1 MSQTPLSSA
10 GAKSNQTKRWQ
21 EMDAAHHLHPFTTHH
36 ELAKTGARVI
46 TKAKGV
52 YIWDSEGNRLI
63 DGMAGLWCVQ
73 VGYGREEL
81 AEAGYK
87 ALQEL
92 PFYNTFF
99 QTTHP
104 YAAELSQKLSEVT
117 PKGID
122 RFFFANSGSEG
133 NDSAV
138 KIIRYYWNLKK
149 QPKKKIFIARKKAY
163 HGVTVAAAS
172 LSGLTSMHPQAD
184 LPIPGFVHIDCPDWY
199 GDGGDMTPEDF
210 GLKTARALEER
221 ILELGAENI
230 AAFVAEPV
238 QGAGGL
244 IIPPS
249 TYWGE
254 INRICKKY
262 DILLHIDEVI
272 CGFGRTGKWF
282 GSDTFGIEPDMINM
296 AKGLSSGYQPI
307 AAVGLGSRVGDVMF
321 NSDEEWSHGF
331 TYSGHPVACAVALAN
346 LDVMQKEKLVEK
358 AGGATGAY
366 FQKKLAELSDHP
378 MVGETRGVGM
388 LGAIELVK
396 NKKTRE
402 RFDPALEVGYRCRLH
417 CFANG
422 LVMRAIGDTM
432 VLSPPLVITESE
444 MDELFGLARQCI
456 DLIAKDIGKQ

>member
-1 MSQTPLSSA
+1 MSETI
-10 GAKSNQTKRWQ
+10 AKSNQTKRWQ
-21 EMDAAHHLHPFTTHH
+21 EMDAAHHLHPFTTHK
-36 ELAKTGARVI
+36 ELAGTGARVI
-46 TKAKGV
+46 TSAKGV
-52 YIWDSEGNRLI
+52 YIYDSEGNKLI

-87 ALQEL
+87 ALKEL
-92 PFYNTFF
+92 PYYNTFF

-104 YAAELSQKLSEVT
+104 YVAELSAKLAEVT
-117 PKGID
+117 PKGIE

-149 QPKKKIFIARKKAY
+149 QPKKKVIIARDKAY
-163 HGVTVAAAS
+163 HGVTMAAAS

-184 LPIPGFVHIDCPDWY
+184 LPLPGFVHIACPDWY
-199 GDGGDMTPEDF
+199 GLGGDMSPDDF
-210 GLKTARALEER
+210 GLKSARALEDK
-221 ILELGAENI
+221 ILELGAENV
-230 AAFVAEPV
+230 AAFVAEPI

-244 IIPPS
+244 IIPPA
-249 TYWGE
+249 TYWPE

-262 DILLHIDEVI
+262 DVLLHVDEVI

-307 AAVGLGSRVGDVMF
+307 AAVGLGSKIGDVLF

-331 TYSGHPVACAVALAN
+331 TYSGHPVAAAVALAN
-346 LDVMQKEKLVEK
+346 LEVMQKEQLVEK
-358 AGGATGAY
+358 TGGATGDY
-366 FQKKLAELSDHP
+366 FQKKLAELSAHP
-378 MVGETRGVGM
+378 LVGETRGKG
-388 LGAIELVK
+388 LIGAIELVK

-402 RFDPALEVGYRCRLH
+402 RFPEDMSVGYRCRKH

-432 VLSPPLVITESE
+432 VLSPPLVITHAEI
-444 MDELFGLARQCI
+444 DELFGLAHKCI
-456 DLIAKDIGKQ
+456 DLIAHEIGVR

>member
-1 MSQTPLSSA
+1 MSQA
-10 GAKSNQTKRWQ
+10 IAKSNQTKRWQ

-36 ELAKTGARVI
+36 ELASAGARVI
-46 TKAKGV
+46 TSAKGV
-52 YIWDSEGNRLI
+52 YLYDSEGRRLI

-87 ALQEL
+87 ALKEL
-92 PFYNTFF
+92 SYYNSFF
-99 QTTHP
+99 QTTNP
-104 YAAELSQKLSEVT
+104 YTAELSQRLAEVT

-138 KIIRYYWNLKK
+138 KIIRYFWNLRKK
-149 QPKKKIFIARKKAY
+149 PSKKIFIARKKAY
-163 HGVTVAAAS
+163 HGVTMASAS
-172 LSGLTSMHPQAD
+172 LSGIPAMHPQAD
-184 LPIPGFVHIDCPDWY
+184 LPLPGFVHIDCPYWY
-199 GDGGDMTPEDF
+199 GDGGDMTPEEF
-210 GLKTARALEER
+210 GLKTARALEEK
-221 ILELGAENI
+221 ILELGAENV

-244 IIPPS
+244 IIPPAN
-249 TYWGE
+249 YWGE
-254 INRICKKY
+254 INRICRKY
-262 DILLHIDEVI
+262 DVLLHVDEVI
-272 CGFGRTGKWF
+272 CGFGRTGRWF
-282 GSDTFGIEPDMINM
+282 GSETYGIEPDMINM

-307 AAVGLGSRVGDVMF
+307 AAVGLGPRVGEALF
-321 NSDEEWSHGF
+321 NAENEWSHGF

-346 LDVMQKEKLVEK
+346 LDVLQKEHLVER

-378 MVGETRGVGM
+378 LVGETRGVGL

-396 NKKTRE
+396 DKKTRE
-402 RFDPALEVGYRCRLH
+402 KYPADLNVGYRCRVH
-417 CFANG
+417 CFDNG

-432 VLSPPLVITESE
+432 VLSPPLVVTSGET
-444 MDELFGLARQCI
+444 DEIFALARKCI
-456 DLIAKDIGKQ
+456 DLIARDLGVV

>member
-1 MSQTPLSSA
+1 MSNTQ
-10 GAKSNQTKRWQ
+10 AKSNQTKRWQ
-21 EMDAAHHLHPFTTHH
+21 EMDAAHHLHPFTQHN
-36 ELAKTGARVI
+36 ELAKAGARVI
-46 TKAKGV
+46 TSAKGV
-52 YIWDSEGNRLI
+52 YIYDSEGHRLI

-87 ALQEL
+87 ALKEL
-92 PFYNTFF
+92 PYYNAFF

-104 YAAELSQKLSEVT
+104 YVAELSQKLAEVT
-117 PKGID
+117 PKGIN

-138 KIIRYYWNLKK
+138 KMIRFYWNLKK
-149 QPKKKIFIARKKAY
+149 QPKKKIIIAREKAY
-163 HGVTVAAAS
+163 HGVTLAAAS

-184 LPIPGFVHIDCPDWY
+184 LPLPGFVHIACPYWY
-199 GDGGDMTPEDF
+199 GEGGDMTPEEF
-210 GLKTARALEER
+210 GLKTAQALETK
-221 ILELGAENI
+221 ILDLGAENV
-230 AAFVAEPV
+230 AAFVAEPI

-244 IIPPS
+244 IIPPAN
-249 TYWGE
+249 YWAE
-254 INRICKKY
+254 INRICQKY

-282 GSDTFGIEPDMINM
+282 GSDTYGIEADMINM

-307 AAVGLGSRVGDVMF
+307 SAVGIGARVGEVLF
-321 NSDEEWSHGF
+321 NASEEWSHGF
-331 TYSGHPVACAVALAN
+331 TYSGHPVAAAVALAN
-346 LDVMQKEKLVEK
+346 LEVIQKEQLVEK
-358 AGGATGAY
+358 VGGATGRY
-366 FQKKLAELSDHP
+366 FQTKLSALADHP
-378 MVGETRGVGM
+378 LVGETRGVGL

-396 NKKTRE
+396 NRKTRE
-402 RFDPALEVGYRCRLH
+402 RFGAGLSVGYQCRVH

-444 MDELFGLARQCI
+444 MDEMFGLARHCL
-456 DLIAKDIGKQ
+456 DLTAKDLGLL

>member
-1 MSQTPLSSA
+1 MSQTI
-10 GAKSNQTKRWQ
+10 AKSNQTKRWQ

-36 ELAKTGARVI
+36 ELAGTGARVI
-46 TKAKGV
+46 TRAKGV

-104 YAAELSQKLSEVT
+104 YAAELSQRLSEVT

-149 QPKKKIFIARKKAY
+149 QPKKKIFIARNKAY

-184 LPIPGFVHIDCPDWY
+184 LPIPGFVHIDCPYWY
-199 GDGGDMTPEDF
+199 GDGGDMTPEEF
-210 GLKTARALEER
+210 GLKTARALEEK
-221 ILELGAENI
+221 ILELGAENV

-244 IIPPS
+244 IIPPAN
-249 TYWGE
+249 YWGE
-254 INRICKKY
+254 INRICGKY
-262 DILLHIDEVI
+262 DILLHVDEVI
-272 CGFGRTGKWF
+272 CGFGRTGQWF
-282 GSDTFGIEPDMINM
+282 GSDTFGIEPDMMNM

-307 AAVGLGSRVGDVMF
+307 AAVGLGARIGEVVF
-321 NSDEEWSHGF
+321 NSSEEWSHGF

-378 MVGETRGVGM
+378 IVGETRGVGL

-444 MDELFGLARQCI
+444 LDELFDLARRCI

>member
-1 MSQTPLSSA
+1 MSQTL
-10 GAKSNQTKRWQ
+10 AKSNQTKRWQ

-36 ELAKTGARVI
+36 DLAAKGARVI
-46 TKAKGV
+46 TNAKGI
-52 YIWDSEGNRLI
+52 YLYDSEGRRLI

-87 ALQEL
+87 ALKEL
-92 PFYNTFF
+92 SYYNSFF
-99 QTTHP
+99 QTTNP
-104 YAAELSQKLSEVT
+104 YTAELSQRLSEVT

-138 KIIRYYWNLKK
+138 KIIRYFWNLQGK
-149 QPKKKIFIARKKAY
+149 PKKKIFIARKKAY
-163 HGVTVAAAS
+163 HGVTLAAAS
-172 LSGLTSMHPQAD
+172 LSGISAMHPQAD
-184 LPIPGFVHIDCPDWY
+184 LPLPGFVHIDCPYWY
-199 GDGGDMTPEDF
+199 GEGGDMTPDEF
-210 GLKTARALEER
+210 GLKTARALEEK
-221 ILELGAENI
+221 ILELGAENV

-244 IIPPS
+244 IIPPA
-249 TYWGE
+249 TYWAE

-262 DILLHIDEVI
+262 DVLLHIDEVI
-272 CGFGRTGKWF
+272 CGFGRTGQWF
-282 GSDTFGIEPDMINM
+282 GSQTFGIEADMINM

-307 AAVGLGSRVGDVMF
+307 AAVGLGQRVGDALF
-321 NSDEEWSHGF
+321 HAKDEWSHGF

-346 LDVMQKEKLVEK
+346 LDVLQKERLVEK
-358 AGGATGAY
+358 VGGATGAY
-366 FQKKLAELSDHP
+366 FQKKLAELNDHP
-378 MVGETRGVGM
+378 LVGETRGVGL

-396 NKKTRE
+396 DKNTRE
-402 RFDPALEVGYRCRLH
+402 KYPSELDVGYRCRVH
-417 CFANG
+417 CFENG

-444 MDELFGLARQCI
+444 LDELFALARKCI
-456 DLIAKDIGKQ
+456 DLIARDLGVL

>member
-1 MSQTPLSSA
+1 MSQSDNSTI
-10 GAKSNQTKRWQ
+10 AKSNQTKRWQ

-36 ELAKTGARVI
+36 ELAKHGARVI
-46 TKAKGV
+46 TRAKGV

-87 ALQEL
+87 ALKEL
-92 PFYNTFF
+92 PFYNSFF

-149 QPKKKIFIARKKAY
+149 QPKKKIIISRNKGY
-163 HGVTVAAAS
+163 HGVTLASAS
-172 LSGLTSMHPQAD
+172 LSGISAMHPQAD
-184 LPIPGFVHIDCPDWY
+184 LPLPGFVHIACPYWY

-210 GLKTARALEER
+210 GLKTARALEEK

-249 TYWGE
+249 TYWAE

-262 DILLHIDEVI
+262 DVLLHIDEVI

-282 GSDTFGIEPDMINM
+282 GSDTYGIEPDMINM

-307 AAVGLGSRVGDVMF
+307 AAVGLGTRIGDVLF

-346 LDVMQKEKLVEK
+346 LEVMQKEHLVEK

-378 MVGETRGVGM
+378 LVGETRSVGM

-396 NKKTRE
+396 DKKTRE

-432 VLSPPLVITESE
+432 VLSPPLVISESE
-444 MDELFGLARQCI
+444 IDELFGLARRCI
-456 DLIAKDIGKQ
+456 DLIARDLGKQ

>member
-1 MSQTPLSSA
+1 MSEVQT
-10 GAKSNQTKRWQ
+10 KSNQTKRWQ
-21 EMDAAHHLHPFTTHH
+21 EMDAAHHLHPFTTHK
-36 ELAKTGARVI
+36 ELASEGARVI

-52 YIWDSEGNRLI
+52 YIYDSEGNRLI

-87 ALQEL
+87 ALKEL

-104 YAAELSQKLSEVT
+104 YAAELSQKLAEVT
-117 PKGID
+117 PKGIE

-138 KIIRYYWNLKK
+138 KMIRYYWNLKK
-149 QPKKKIFIARKKAY
+149 QPKKKIIIARNKAY
-163 HGVTVAAAS
+163 HGVTMAAAS

-184 LPIPGFVHIDCPDWY
+184 LPLPGFVHIACPYWY
-199 GDGGDMTPEDF
+199 GDGGDMSPEEF
-210 GLKTARALEER
+210 GLKTARALEEK
-221 ILELGAENI
+221 ILELGAENV

-244 IIPPS
+244 IIPPVN
-249 TYWGE
+249 YWTE
-254 INRICKKY
+254 INRICQKY
-262 DILLHIDEVI
+262 DILLHVDEVI
-272 CGFGRTGKWF
+272 CGFGRTGQWF

-307 AAVGLGSRVGDVMF
+307 SAVGVGSKVGDVLF
-321 NSDEEWSHGF
+321 NASEEWSHGF
-331 TYSGHPVACAVALAN
+331 TYSGHPVAAAVALAN
-346 LDVMQKEKLVEK
+346 LEVLQREKLVEK
-358 AGGATGAY
+358 AGGVSGAY

-378 MVGETRGVGM
+378 LVGEARGVGM

-396 NKKTRE
+396 DKKTRE
-402 RFDPALEVGYRCRLH
+402 RFDESLSVGYRCRLH

-432 VLSPPLVITESE
+432 VLSPPLVITEGE
-444 MDELFGLARQCI
+444 MDELFSLARTCI
-456 DLIAKDIGKQ
+456 DLIAKDLGIS

>member
-1 MSQTPLSSA
+1 MSQTV
-10 GAKSNQTKRWQ
+10 AKSNQTKRWQ

-36 ELAKTGARVI
+36 ELAKKGARVI

-87 ALQEL
+87 ALKEL

-104 YAAELSQKLSEVT
+104 YAAELSAKLAEVT

-138 KIIRYYWNLKK
+138 KIIRYYWNLRGKPQKK
-149 QPKKKIFIARKKAY
+149 VIIARKKAY
-163 HGVTVAAAS
+163 HGVTMASAS

-184 LPIPGFVHIDCPDWY
+184 LPLPGFVHIDCPYWY

-210 GLKTARALEER
+210 GLKIARKLEEK

-230 AAFVAEPV
+230 AAFVAEPI

-249 TYWGE
+249 TYWPE

-262 DILLHIDEVI
+262 DILLHVDEVI

-282 GSDTFGIEPDMINM
+282 GSDTYGIEPDMINM

-307 AAVGLGSRVGDVMF
+307 AAVGIGGRIGEAIF
-321 NSDEEWSHGF
+321 NSSEEWSHGF

-358 AGGATGAY
+358 AGGEIGAY
-366 FQKKLAELSDHP
+366 FQKKLKELEDHP
-378 MVGETRGVGM
+378 LVGETRGVG
-388 LGAIELVK
+388 LIGGIELVK
-396 NKKTRE
+396 DKKTRE
-402 RFDPALEVGYRCRLH
+402 KYPSELDVGYRCRVH
-417 CFANG
+417 CFDNG
-422 LVMRAIGDTM
+422 HVMRAIGDTM
-432 VLSPPLVITESE
+432 VLSPPLVITKGEL
-444 MDELFGLARQCI
+444 DELFGLARRCI
-456 DLIAKDIGKQ
+456 DLIAKDLGRS

>member
-1 MSQTPLSSA
+1 MPQTI
-10 GAKSNQTKRWQ
+10 AKSNQTKRWQ

-36 ELAKTGARVI
+36 ELAKTGVRVI

-104 YAAELSQKLSEVT
+104 YAAELSQRLSEVT

-149 QPKKKIFIARKKAY
+149 QPKKKIFIARNKAY
-163 HGVTVAAAS
+163 HGVTIAAAS

-184 LPIPGFVHIDCPDWY
+184 LPMPGFVHIDCPYWY
-199 GDGGDMTPEDF
+199 GDGGDMTPEEF
-210 GLKTARALEER
+210 GLKTARALEEK
-221 ILELGAENI
+221 ILELGAENV

-244 IIPPS
+244 IIPPAN
-249 TYWGE
+249 YWGE

-262 DILLHIDEVI
+262 DILLHVDEVI

-307 AAVGLGSRVGDVMF
+307 AAVGLGTRIGDVIF
-321 NSDEEWSHGF
+321 NSNEEWSHGF

-378 MVGETRGVGM
+378 IVGETRGVGL

-432 VLSPPLVITESE
+432 VLSPPLVITENE
-444 MDELFGLARQCI
+444 MDELFGLARLCI

>member
-1 MSQTPLSSA
+1 MSQTI
-10 GAKSNQTKRWQ
+10 AKSNQTKRWQ

-36 ELAKTGARVI
+36 QLAKTGARVI
-46 TKAKGV
+46 THAKGV
-52 YIWDSEGNRLI
+52 YLYDSEGCKLI

-87 ALQEL
+87 ALKEL
-92 PFYNTFF
+92 PYYNAFF
-99 QTTHP
+99 QTTNP
-104 YAAELSQKLSEVT
+104 YTAELSQKLSEVT

-138 KIIRYYWNLKK
+138 KIIRYFWNLQKK
-149 QPKKKIFIARKKAY
+149 PNKKIFIARKKAY
-163 HGVTVAAAS
+163 HGVTIAAAS

-184 LPIPGFVHIDCPDWY
+184 LPMPGFVHIDCPYWY
-199 GDGGDMTPEDF
+199 GEGGDMSPDEF
-210 GLKTARALEER
+210 GLKTARALEEK
-221 ILELGAENI
+221 ILELGADNV

-244 IIPPS
+244 IIPPA

-262 DILLHIDEVI
+262 DILLHVDEVI
-272 CGFGRTGKWF
+272 CGFGRTGNWF
-282 GSDTFGIEPDMINM
+282 GSQTYGIEPDMINM

-307 AAVGLGSRVGDVMF
+307 AAVGLGGRVGDVIF

-346 LDVMQKEKLVEK
+346 LEVMQKEHLVEK
-358 AGGATGAY
+358 AGGSIGAY
-366 FQKKLAELSDHP
+366 FQKKLAELGDHP
-378 MVGETRGVGM
+378 LVGETRGVGL

-396 NKKTRE
+396 NKATRE
-402 RFDPALEVGYRCRLH
+402 KYPSELDVGYRCRVH
-417 CFANG
+417 CFDNG

-432 VLSPPLVITESE
+432 VLSPPLVISESE
-444 MDELFGLARQCI
+444 IDEIFYLARKCI
-456 DLIAKDIGKQ
+456 DLIARDLGVL

>member
-1 MSQTPLSSA
+1 MSQTL
-10 GAKSNQTKRWQ
+10 AKSNKTKRWQ

-36 ELAKTGARVI
+36 DLAAKGARVI
-46 TKAKGV
+46 TNAKGI
-52 YIWDSEGNRLI
+52 YLYDSEGRRLI

-87 ALQEL
+87 ALKEL
-92 PFYNTFF
+92 SYYNSFF
-99 QTTHP
+99 QTTNP
-104 YAAELSQKLSEVT
+104 YTAELSQRLSEVT

-138 KIIRYYWNLKK
+138 KIIRYFWNLQGK
-149 QPKKKIFIARKKAY
+149 PKKKIFIARKKAY
-163 HGVTVAAAS
+163 HGVTLAAAS
-172 LSGLTSMHPQAD
+172 LSGISAMHPQAD
-184 LPIPGFVHIDCPDWY
+184 LPLPGFVHIDCPYWY
-199 GDGGDMTPEDF
+199 GEGGDMTPDEF
-210 GLKTARALEER
+210 GLKTARALEEK
-221 ILELGAENI
+221 ILELGAENV

-244 IIPPS
+244 IIPPA
-249 TYWGE
+249 TYWAE

-262 DILLHIDEVI
+262 DVLLHIDEVI
-272 CGFGRTGKWF
+272 CGFGRTGQWF
-282 GSDTFGIEPDMINM
+282 GSQTFGIEADMINM

-307 AAVGLGSRVGDVMF
+307 AAVGLGQRVGDALF
-321 NSDEEWSHGF
+321 HAKDEWSHGF

-346 LDVMQKEKLVEK
+346 LDVLQKERLVEK
-358 AGGATGAY
+358 VGGATGAY
-366 FQKKLAELSDHP
+366 FQKKLAELNDHP
-378 MVGETRGVGM
+378 LVGETRGVGL

-396 NKKTRE
+396 DKKTRE
-402 RFDPALEVGYRCRLH
+402 KYPSELDVGYRCRVH
-417 CFANG
+417 CFENG

-444 MDELFGLARQCI
+444 LDELFALARKCI
-456 DLIAKDIGKQ
+456 DLIARDLGVL

>member
-1 MSQTPLSSA
+1 MSASI
-10 GAKSNQTKRWQ
+10 AKSNQTKRWQ
-21 EMDAAHHLHPFTTHH
+21 EMDAAHHLHPFTTHK
-36 ELAKTGARVI
+36 ELATAGARVI
-46 TKAKGV
+46 TSAKGV
-52 YIWDSEGNRLI
+52 YIYDSEGNRLI

-87 ALQEL
+87 ALKEL

-104 YAAELSQKLSEVT
+104 YVAELGAKLAEVT
-117 PKGID
+117 PKGIE

-138 KIIRYYWNLKK
+138 KIIRFYWNLKK
-149 QPKKKIFIARKKAY
+149 QPKKKVIIARDKAY
-163 HGVTVAAAS
+163 HGVTMAAAS

-184 LPIPGFVHIDCPDWY
+184 LPLPGFVHIACPDWY
-199 GDGGDMTPEDF
+199 GLGGDMSPDDF
-210 GLKTARALEER
+210 GLKSARALEDK
-221 ILELGAENI
+221 ILELGPENV
-230 AAFVAEPV
+230 AAFVAEPI

-244 IIPPS
+244 IIPPA
-249 TYWGE
+249 TYWPE

-262 DILLHIDEVI
+262 DVLLHVDEVI

-307 AAVGLGSRVGDVMF
+307 AAVGLGSKIGDVLF
-321 NSDEEWSHGF
+321 NADEEWSHGF
-331 TYSGHPVACAVALAN
+331 TYSGHPVAAAVALAN
-346 LDVMQKEKLVEK
+346 LEVMQKEQLVEK
-358 AGGATGAY
+358 AGGATGDY
-366 FQKKLAELSDHP
+366 FQKKLAELSAHP
-378 MVGETRGVGM
+378 LVGETRGKG
-388 LGAIELVK
+388 LIGAIELVK

-402 RFDPALEVGYRCRLH
+402 RFPEDMSVGYRCRKH

-422 LVMRAIGDTM
+422 LIMRAIGDTM
-432 VLSPPLVITESE
+432 VLSPPLVITPAEI
-444 MDELFGLARQCI
+444 DELFGLARKCI
-456 DLIAKDIGKQ
+456 DLIAQEIGVR

>member
-1 MSQTPLSSA
+1 M
-10 GAKSNQTKRWQ
+10 
-21 EMDAAHHLHPFTTHH
+21 
-36 ELAKTGARVI
+36 
-46 TKAKGV
+46 
-52 YIWDSEGNRLI
+52 
-63 DGMAGLWCVQ
+63 Q

-87 ALQEL
+87 ALKEL
-92 PFYNTFF
+92 PYYNAFF
-99 QTTHP
+99 QTTNP
-104 YAAELSQKLSEVT
+104 YTAELSQKLSEVT

-138 KIIRYYWNLKK
+138 KIIRYFWNLQKK
-149 QPKKKIFIARKKAY
+149 PRKKIFIARKKAY
-163 HGVTVAAAS
+163 HGVTIAAAS

-184 LPIPGFVHIDCPDWY
+184 LPMPGFVHIDCPYWY
-199 GDGGDMTPEDF
+199 GEGGDMSPDEF
-210 GLKTARALEER
+210 GLKTARALEEK
-221 ILELGAENI
+221 ILELGAENV

-244 IIPPS
+244 IIPPA

-262 DILLHIDEVI
+262 DILLHVDEVI
-272 CGFGRTGKWF
+272 CGFGRTGNWF
-282 GSDTFGIEPDMINM
+282 GSQTYGIEPDMINM

-307 AAVGLGSRVGDVMF
+307 AAVGLGGRVGDVIF

-346 LDVMQKEKLVEK
+346 LEVMQKEHLVEK
-358 AGGATGAY
+358 AGGAIGAY
-366 FQKKLAELSDHP
+366 FQKKLAELGDHP
-378 MVGETRGVGM
+378 LVGETRGVGL

-396 NKKTRE
+396 DKKTRE
-402 RFDPALEVGYRCRLH
+402 KYPSELDVGYRCRVH
-417 CFANG
+417 CFDNG

-432 VLSPPLVITESE
+432 VLSPPLVVSESE
-444 MDELFGLARQCI
+444 IDEIFHLARKCI
-456 DLIAKDIGKQ
+456 DLIAKDLGVL

>member
-1 MSQTPLSSA
+1 MSDTI
-10 GAKSNQTKRWQ
+10 AKSNQTKRWQ
-21 EMDAAHHLHPFTTHH
+21 EMDAAHHLHPFTQHN
-36 ELAKTGARVI
+36 ELAAIGARVI

-52 YIWDSEGNRLI
+52 YIYDSEGKRLI

-104 YAAELSQKLSEVT
+104 YVAELSQKLSEVT
-117 PKGID
+117 PKGIE

-138 KIIRYYWNLKK
+138 KIIRFYWNLKK
-149 QPKKKIFIARKKAY
+149 QPKKKIIIAREKAY
-163 HGVTVAAAS
+163 HGVTMAAAS

-184 LPIPGFVHIDCPDWY
+184 LPLPGFVHIACPDWY
-199 GDGGDMTPEDF
+199 GQGGTMSREDF
-210 GLKTARALEER
+210 GLKTARALEDK
-221 ILELGAENI
+221 ILELGADNV
-230 AAFVAEPV
+230 AAFVAEPI

-244 IIPPS
+244 IIPPA
-249 TYWGE
+249 TYWPE

-262 DILLHIDEVI
+262 DVLLHVDEVI

-282 GSDTFGIEPDMINM
+282 GSDTYGIEPDMMNM

-307 AAVGLGSRVGDVMF
+307 AAVGIGPKIGDVLF
-321 NSDEEWSHGF
+321 NASEEWSHGF
-331 TYSGHPVACAVALAN
+331 TYSGHPVCAAVALAN
-346 LDVMQKEKLVEK
+346 IEVLQKDKLVEK
-358 AGGATGAY
+358 SGGSTGDY
-366 FQKKLAELSDHP
+366 FQKKLASLNDHP
-378 MVGETRGVGM
+378 LVGETRGTG
-388 LGAIELVK
+388 LIGAIELVK

-402 RFDPALEVGYRCRLH
+402 RFDETMNVGYRCRLH

-432 VLSPPLVITESE
+432 VLSPPLVITEAE
-444 MDELFGLARQCI
+444 IDELIGLARLCI
-456 DLIAKDIGKQ
+456 DLIAKDIGVS

>member
-1 MSQTPLSSA
+1 MSQTV
-10 GAKSNQTKRWQ
+10 AKSNQTKRWQ

-36 ELAKTGARVI
+36 ELAKKGARVI

-87 ALQEL
+87 ALKEL

-104 YAAELSQKLSEVT
+104 YAAELSAKLAEVT

-138 KIIRYYWNLKK
+138 KIIRYYWNLRGKPQKK
-149 QPKKKIFIARKKAY
+149 VIIARKKAY
-163 HGVTVAAAS
+163 HGVTMASAS

-184 LPIPGFVHIDCPDWY
+184 LPLPGFVHIDCPYWY

-210 GLKTARALEER
+210 GLKIARKLEEK

-230 AAFVAEPV
+230 AAFVAEPI

-249 TYWGE
+249 TYWPE

-262 DILLHIDEVI
+262 DILLHVDEVI

-282 GSDTFGIEPDMINM
+282 GSDTYGIEPDMINM

-307 AAVGLGSRVGDVMF
+307 AAVGIGGRIGEAIF
-321 NSDEEWSHGF
+321 NSSEEWSHGF

-358 AGGATGAY
+358 AGGEIGAY
-366 FQKKLAELSDHP
+366 FQKKLKELEDHP
-378 MVGETRGVGM
+378 LVGETRGVG
-388 LGAIELVK
+388 LIGGIELVK
-396 NKKTRE
+396 DKKTRE
-402 RFDPALEVGYRCRLH
+402 KYPSELDVGYRCRVH
-417 CFANG
+417 CFDNG

-432 VLSPPLVITESE
+432 VLSPPLVITKGEL
-444 MDELFGLARQCI
+444 DELFGLARRCI
-456 DLIAKDIGKQ
+456 DLIAKDLGRS

>member
-1 MSQTPLSSA
+1 MSQTI
-10 GAKSNQTKRWQ
+10 AKSNQTKRWQ

-36 ELAKTGARVI
+36 ELAKTGVRVI

-149 QPKKKIFIARKKAY
+149 QPKKKIFIARQKAY

-184 LPIPGFVHIDCPDWY
+184 LPIPGFVHIDCPYWY
-199 GDGGDMTPEDF
+199 GDGGDMTPEEF
-210 GLKTARALEER
+210 GLKTARALEEKM
-221 ILELGAENI
+221 LERGAENV

-244 IIPPS
+244 IIPPAN
-249 TYWGE
+249 YWGE

-262 DILLHIDEVI
+262 DILLHVDEVI

-307 AAVGLGSRVGDVMF
+307 AAVGLGTRIGDVVF
-321 NSDEEWSHGF
+321 NSSEEWSHGF

-378 MVGETRGVGM
+378 IVGETRGVGL

-432 VLSPPLVITESE
+432 VLSPPLVISESE
-444 MDELFGLARQCI
+444 IDELFGLARQCI
-456 DLIAKDIGKQ
+456 DLIAADIGKQ

>member
-1 MSQTPLSSA
+1 
-10 GAKSNQTKRWQ
+10 
-21 EMDAAHHLHPFTTHH
+21 
-36 ELAKTGARVI
+36 
-46 TKAKGV
+46 
-52 YIWDSEGNRLI
+52 
-63 DGMAGLWCVQ
+63 
-73 VGYGREEL
+73 
-81 AEAGYK
+81 
-87 ALQEL
+87 
-92 PFYNTFF
+92 
-99 QTTHP
+99 
-104 YAAELSQKLSEVT
+104 
-117 PKGID
+117 
-122 RFFFANSGSEG
+122 
-133 NDSAV
+133 
-138 KIIRYYWNLKK
+138 
-149 QPKKKIFIARKKAY
+149 
-163 HGVTVAAAS
+163 
-172 LSGLTSMHPQAD
+172 
-184 LPIPGFVHIDCPDWY
+184 
-199 GDGGDMTPEDF
+199 MTPEEF
-210 GLKTARALEER
+210 GLKTARALEEK
-221 ILELGAENI
+221 ILELGAENV

-244 IIPPS
+244 IIPPAN
-249 TYWGE
+249 YWGE

-262 DILLHIDEVI
+262 DILLHVDEVI

-307 AAVGLGSRVGDVMF
+307 AAVGLGARVGDVVF

-346 LDVMQKEKLVEK
+346 LEVMQKERLVEK

-378 MVGETRGVGM
+378 IVGETRGVGL

-432 VLSPPLVITESE
+432 VLSPPLVISESE
-444 MDELFGLARQCI
+444 IDELFGLARQCI
-456 DLIAKDIGKQ
+456 DLIAGEIGKQ

>member
-1 MSQTPLSSA
+1 MSQTV
-10 GAKSNQTKRWQ
+10 AKSNQTKRWQ

-36 ELAKTGARVI
+36 DLAAKGARVI
-46 TKAKGV
+46 TNAKGI
-52 YIWDSEGNRLI
+52 YLYDSEGRRLI

-87 ALQEL
+87 ALKEL
-92 PFYNTFF
+92 SYYNSFF
-99 QTTHP
+99 QTTNP
-104 YAAELSQKLSEVT
+104 YTAELSQRLSEVT

-138 KIIRYYWNLKK
+138 KIVRYFWNLQGK
-149 QPKKKIFIARKKAY
+149 PKKKIFIARKKAY
-163 HGVTVAAAS
+163 HGVTLAAAS
-172 LSGLTSMHPQAD
+172 LSGISAMHPQAD
-184 LPIPGFVHIDCPDWY
+184 LPLPGFVHIDCPYWY
-199 GDGGDMTPEDF
+199 GEGGDMTPDEF
-210 GLKTARALEER
+210 GLKTARALEEK
-221 ILELGAENI
+221 ILELGAENV

-244 IIPPS
+244 IIPPA
-249 TYWGE
+249 TYWAE

-262 DILLHIDEVI
+262 DVLLHIDEVI
-272 CGFGRTGKWF
+272 CGFGRTGQWF
-282 GSDTFGIEPDMINM
+282 GSQTFGIEADMINM

-307 AAVGLGSRVGDVMF
+307 AAVGLGQRVGDALF
-321 NSDEEWSHGF
+321 HAKDEWSHGF

-346 LDVMQKEKLVEK
+346 LDVLQKERLVEK
-358 AGGATGAY
+358 VGGATGAH
-366 FQKKLAELSDHP
+366 FQKKLAELNDHP
-378 MVGETRGVGM
+378 LVGETRGVGL

-402 RFDPALEVGYRCRLH
+402 KYPSELDVGYRCRVH
-417 CFANG
+417 CFENG

-444 MDELFGLARQCI
+444 LDELFALARKCI
-456 DLIAKDIGKQ
+456 DLVARDLGVL